1 MWLLR
6 VNLSRLNCEAR
17 PGRIGPLATLP
28 VFLVLDGKRA
38 VLGGGNAAAAW
49 KAELLSA
56 SGANVDVYAV
66 DISEELRKVV
76 ADPPRGVITLHQ
88 RGCTAEDLT
97 GAAVAVGAFED
108 ELGAS
113 RFAQMARTAGVPVN
127 VVDRPALS
135 DFTLGAIVNRSPLVI
150 GISTDG
156 AAPVFAQAIR
166 ARLEAF
172 LPQGFAAWAAAAQ
185 SWRAAVKASG
195 LSYAARRKFWQRFT
209 AHAMRHTDGEPS
221 QADFDGLLAEAKGQ
235 GTAAEYGSVTVVEA
249 GPRDADLLTLR
260 AVRALQLADVILF
273 DERVSHD
280 VLDFARREA
289 RKLLVSHSDFRRSGQ
304 RDDLDALMTGL
315 AEKGKHVVRLTGGD
329 PSGSLHG
336 KAPEETAANS
346 AAAPASSAV
355 RSGAA
360 A

>member
-1 MWLLR
+1 M
-6 VNLSRLNCEAR
+6 NFSRITCEAR

-38 VLGGGNAAAAW
+38 VIAGGSAAAAW

-56 SGANVDVYAV
+56 AGARVDVFAGE
-66 DISEELRKVV
+66 ISAELRAVA
-76 ADPPRGVITLHQ
+76 ADPPGGTIAVHER
-88 RGCTAEDLT
+88 AWAADDLN
-97 GAAVAVGAFED
+97 GAAVAVGAFEED
-108 ELGAS
+108 VDAAA
-113 RFAQMARTAGVPVN
+113 FVQAARAAAVPVN
-127 VVDRPALS
+127 VIDRPAFC
-135 DFTLGAIVNRSPLVI
+135 DFTFGAIVNRSPLVI

-166 ARLEAF
+166 AKLEAL
-172 LPQGFAAWAAAAQ
+172 LPRRFAAWAAAAQ

-336 KAPEETAANS
+336 KAPEGTAANS

>member
-1 MWLLR
+1 M
-6 VNLSRLNCEAR
+6 NFSRITCEAR
-17 PGRIGPLATLP
+17 PGRIGSLATLP

-38 VLGGGNAAAAW
+38 VIAGGSAAAAW

-56 SGANVDVYAV
+56 AGARVDVFAGK
-66 DISEELRKVV
+66 ISAELRAVA
-76 ADPPRGVITLHQ
+76 ADPPGGTIAVHER
-88 RGCTAEDLT
+88 AWAADDLN
-97 GAAVAVGAFED
+97 GAAAAVGAFEED
-108 ELGAS
+108 VDAAA
-113 RFAQMARTAGVPVN
+113 FAQAARAAAVPVN
-127 VVDRPALS
+127 VIDRPAFC
-135 DFTLGAIVNRSPLVI
+135 DFTFGAIVNRSPLVI

-166 ARLEAF
+166 AKLEAL
-172 LPQGFAAWAAAAQ
+172 LPRRFAAWAAAAQ

-235 GTAAEYGSVTVVEA
+235 GAAAEYGSVTVVEV
-249 GPRDADLLTLR
+249 GLRDADLLTLR

-289 RKLLVSHSDFRRSGQ
+289 HKLLVTRGGFRRSGEA
-304 RDDLDALMTGL
+304 DDVDALMIGL
-315 AEKGKHVVRLTGGD
+315 AKKGKHVAWLTGGE
-329 PSGSLHG
+329 PAGSLQG
-336 KAPEETAANS
+336 KAAEETAANS
-346 AAAPASSAV
+346 AAAPAASAV

>member
-1 MWLLR
+1 M
-6 VNLSRLNCEAR
+6 NLSRLNCEAR
-17 PGRIGPLATLP
+17 PGRIGRPLATLP

-166 ARLEAF
+166 ARLEAL
-172 LPQGFAAWAAAAQ
+172 LPRGFAAWAAAAQ
-185 SWRAAVKASG
+185 SWRAAVKASV
-195 LSYAARRKFWQRFT
+195 LSYAARRKFWQRFA
-209 AHAMRHTDGEPS
+209 AHAMRHADSVPT
-221 QADFDGLLAEAKGQ
+221 QADFDCLIAEVKGQ
-235 GTAAEYGSVTVVEA
+235 GAAAEHGSVTMVNA
-249 GPRDADLLTLR
+249 GSGDADLLTLR
-260 AVRALQLADVILF
+260 AVRALQSADVILF

-289 RKLLVSHSDFRRSGQ
+289 HKLLVGRNDFGHVSRE
-304 RDDLDALMTGL
+304 DDVTALMVRL
-315 AEKGKHVVRLTGGD
+315 AKTGKHVVWLRSDDLLAVGRATEMNER
-329 PSGSLHG
+329 PLQYVPRQCAVQRQE
-336 KAPEETAANS
+336 KKRAA
-346 AAAPASSAV
+346 
-355 RSGAA
+355 R
-360 A
+360 